1 MAAEAWSCLCS
12 VSHAGQRYLCL
23 SKIQPGTSTR
33 IHVTNANEVW
43 RTDPLEEALEDW
55 DVVRNVTSHIL
66 VEKLREKFQS
76 SAPVLD
82 LQGSIANMS
91 FQVDSGKVSLDL
103 LKAPVSEARA
113 LVQEVLFDL
122 SDRVT
127 SLEGLLKERVDSAA
141 TSISPVKQ
149 SQKNNQLLI
158 PDLNARK
165 KGYGGSSSQVKKRL
179 PGESLINPGSKRKK
193 AAKGV
198 DFDES

>member
-113 LVQEVLFDL
+113 LVQE
-122 SDRVT
+122 
-127 SLEGLLKERVDSAA
+127 RVDSAA